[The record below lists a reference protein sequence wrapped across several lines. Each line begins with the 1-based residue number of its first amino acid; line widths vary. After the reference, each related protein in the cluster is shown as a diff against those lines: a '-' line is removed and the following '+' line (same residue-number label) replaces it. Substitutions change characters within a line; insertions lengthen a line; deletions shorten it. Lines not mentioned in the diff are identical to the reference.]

1 MISTPVYVTREM
13 VKEAPDFKET
23 ARNNNRVDQ
32 AIMSSATTVD
42 GCLHRRFYPEF
53 TTRRWDWPNTSYSP
67 AWELELGDNEII
79 SINTL
84 TAGGVVIPS
93 TDYFLRRGD
102 DKDEPP
108 YNRIQIN
115 LATASAFQAG
125 DSWQRSIVVEGLYG
139 YSDNQAPAG
148 ATAQAINGSVT
159 SLNVTNSGILGVGSI
174 LKIDTERLLVTGK
187 RSLDTAQ
194 NLQVSLTANQNNETV
209 AVQDGTAFFVD
220 EVILIDGER
229 MKIYDIAGN
238 NLFVKRAWDGTTLAV
253 HTAPTADIF
262 APRTLTVVRAFVGST
277 AASHNS
283 GVSITSHVPH
293 PLATEFNLALALNNI
308 RTGIAGYAPDM
319 FDNKALNAIA
329 DKAYTTLGRMM
340 RSGAI

>member
-1 MISTPVYVTREM
+1 MITAPVYVTREM

-23 ARNNNRVDQ
+23 ARNNSRVDQ

-53 TTRRWDWPNTSYSP
+53 ATRRWDWPNTSYSP
-67 AWELELGDNEII
+67 AWELELGDNEIV
-79 SINTL
+79 SITTL

-93 TDYFLRRGD
+93 TDYFLKRGD
-102 DKDEPP
+102 NKAEPP
-108 YNRIQIN
+108 YNRIEIN
-115 LATASAFQAG
+115 LATASAFMAG
-125 DSWQRSIVVEGLYG
+125 SSWQESIVIEGIWG
-139 YSDNQAPAG
+139 YSDNQRPG
-148 ATAQAINGSVT
+148 GTTAQAINGSVT
-159 SLNVTNSGILGVGSI
+159 TLNVTDSGIVGVGSL
-174 LKIDTERLLVTGK
+174 LKIDTERLLVIGK

-194 NLQVSLTANQNNETV
+194 NLQTSLTASQNNETV

-229 MKIYDIAGN
+229 MKIHDIAGN
-238 NLFVKRAWDGTTLAV
+238 NLFVKRAWDGTTLAA

-262 APRTLTVVRAFVGST
+262 APRTLMVVRAFVGST

-293 PLATEFNLALALNNI
+293 PLATEFNFALALNNI
-308 RTGIAGYAPDM
+308 RTGIAGYTPDM
-319 FDNKALNAIA
+319 FGNKALDAIA
-329 DKAYTTLGRMM
+329 EKAYTTLGRKL